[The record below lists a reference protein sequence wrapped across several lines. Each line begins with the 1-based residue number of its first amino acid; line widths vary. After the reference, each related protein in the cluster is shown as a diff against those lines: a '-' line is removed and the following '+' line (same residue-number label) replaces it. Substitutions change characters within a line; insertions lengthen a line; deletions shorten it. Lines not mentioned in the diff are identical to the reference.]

1 MIERQILIFSSSTYP
16 LPIQLKFRMSFFF
29 LPSCELESWKISK
42 LRKLVTALRD
52 LPMSSYKTLA
62 KRLPDKLGFSEAS
75 VLQIQY
81 RMSAFT
87 QRVLCKYTI
96 SVPRGREK
104 PVLPWYVSC

>member
-16 LPIQLKFRMSFFF
+16 LPIQLKFRMFFF
-29 LPSCELESWKISK
+29 SFAVMWARELKDQQSTKIGQTLSNLP
-42 LRKLVTALRD
+42 T
-52 LPMSSYKTLA
+52 SSHKTLA
-62 KRLPDKLGFSEAS
+62 KRPPDKLGFSEAS

>member
-1 MIERQILIFSSSTYP
+1 
-16 LPIQLKFRMSFFF
+16 
-29 LPSCELESWKISK
+29 
-42 LRKLVTALRD
+42 
-52 LPMSSYKTLA
+52 MSSHKTLA

-87 QRVLCKYTI
+87 HRVLCKYTI

-104 PVLPWYVSC
+104 PVLP